1 MRQLSNTALF
11 ILVAIITAAL
21 VANLPEI
28 QRYLRIR
35 NM

>member
-1 MRQLSNTALF
+1 MF
-11 ILVAIITAAL
+11 KKLVIAAAL
-21 VANLPEI
+21 LGVTAVVVSSIPDI

>member
-1 MRQLSNTALF
+1 MRQSSTIGL
-11 ILVAIITAAL
+11 ILLLAIIAAAL

>member
-1 MRQLSNTALF
+1 MRQSSIIALF
-11 ILVAIITAAL
+11 LLLTIITAAL

>member
-1 MRQLSNTALF
+1 MRQSSTIVLF
-11 ILVAIITAAL
+11 LLVAIITAAL